1 MIVQHPS
8 LVFDTAFMI
17 GYKHRQ
23 ALCRT
28 EKKGDLI
35 MKPIKLILI
44 LFACVLLFGGCNNS
58 AGEGNPEEKQES
70 SETLQAYREVIL
82 QLQQQIETLRTEQA
96 QQVAGYEEKIAALE
110 TLLASMSTSQ
120 APSENE
126 SEETSTPV
134 TQDYT
139 YAIRDGGAVIT
150 SYLGSQKSVQIPDR
164 IEGYPVVA
172 IGEGAFRNS
181 KVEEVIL
188 PTGVTTIDWFAF
200 YGSYRLQSVTLPA
213 SVNVIEY
220 GAFELCSAALKFT
233 CPKGSYAAQYAS
245 SYGISVIEG

>member
-1 MIVQHPS
+1 M
-8 LVFDTAFMI
+8 
-17 GYKHRQ
+17 
-23 ALCRT
+23 
-28 EKKGDLI
+28 
-35 MKPIKLILI
+35 
-44 LFACVLLFGGCNNS
+44 
-58 AGEGNPEEKQES
+58 
-70 SETLQAYREVIL
+70 IL
-82 QLQQQIETLRTEQA
+82 QLQQQIETLRVEQA
-96 QQVAGYEEKIAALE
+96 QQVVGYEEKIAALE

-126 SEETSTPV
+126 SQDTSAPV

-139 YAIRDGGAVIT
+139 YVIRDGGAVIT
-150 SYLGSQKSVQIPDR
+150 SYLGSQKVVQIPDR

-188 PTGVTTIDWFAF
+188 SDGVTTIDWFAF

-213 SVNVIEY
+213 SVRVIEY